1 MTEEKKRREIKL
13 IATDMDGTLVNDQK
27 EVPASFDNW
36 VLSHPDQQMV
46 IASGRPY
53 YTNEELFSKI
63 KDHLIFIGDNGGV
76 IYQQGKVLAKSGL
89 TSEEAAF
96 CLDLFKDDPIASPIL
111 CGLKEGISHDPKD
124 DKLFL
129 KQLDTYYIKRRYAED
144 LAKEVDS
151 DEMIK
156 VSVYFGDRDAES
168 RFKKLPPMPADMD
181 AVLAGPEWIDF
192 VNKEANKG
200 TALTKIAEMK
210 GIPKDEVLAFG
221 DYLNDYTMLEAAGL
235 SYAMV
240 NGHPDLKAIADEIA
254 PSNNEEGVM
263 QVLRQL
269 FD

>member
-89 TSEEAAF
+89 TSEEVAF

-151 DEMIK
+151 DEIIK

-269 FD
+269 LD